1 MSHGLPNRWVTT
13 MARVRSLKQGSIVAA
28 VTLQVA
34 GSTSAKTGIAP
45 W

>member
-1 MSHGLPNRWVTT
+1 VTT
-13 MARVRSLKQGSIVAA
+13 IAFVRGLRRASMVRA
-28 VTLQVA
+28 VTLRVA

>member
-1 MSHGLPNRWVTT
+1 MSHGLPNRCVTT
-13 MARVRSLKQGSIVAA
+13 MARVRSLKPAAMVAA
-28 VTLQVA
+28 VTLPVA